1 MSLVITSNEIQ
12 GTDTVNSQFQKP
24 YSWTNHLNQNLVL
37 PANSEVAVQSLKV
50 NKDGT
55 ITISPYHKFYI
66 YFGVKLSSTTNI
78 NDTQSDAHIVDLGI
92 TEPTDLTV
100 ESLADLLTSALN
112 RGLPTPETFGL
123 AECTVV
129 RNSNGTDFQGFKFKF
144 SSRDN
149 NTGDNYIPT
158 NWINLWADTQIG
170 AGSGLTFNSAS
181 NTLTPIPN
189 YQTGR
194 RLQYFNQAM
203 ATNTPLSLNGGIYEV
218 DLTNASGTAWG
229 VGLRRCQGSAGQPT
243 PIEYD
248 PSISDLG
255 YSYQYNDFA
264 VYAIQDTI
272 LGQNQ
277 QFKIRVYCSTY
288 SSDRVLDEDLFLTQ
302 KEVNYTT
309 GNGSFTSVYNWSTNA
324 SNITKILIG
333 VENENVE
340 VVLAS
345 ATHQYVLVP
354 KTGNFKKLNASNGL
368 VEPIRFPPI
377 RDTCR
382 VLYPTA
388 MLTQNASNNRS
399 LKIDT
404 WGGRPIPNFTY
415 SNANNDWY
423 AFITQNGLQSQ
434 YEYNVET
441 VPRLDTN
448 AGQATITQ
456 PIYKGLNASGYFED
470 YDYVMILKPDNE
482 LYKGTE
488 LANISKLMGFPNVV
502 VLDNA
507 SKSGSN
513 LEISEYTSEV
523 APTLKST
530 TSLFVRLNNLPVKS
544 YNAGQSRRSQII
556 YSAPRFSTGTDQSVG
571 ALFFECPEKTYV
583 SLDNPNPINLNTL
596 NIDIVNENETLAED
610 LLGKTVC
617 TLHFRE
623 KKR

>member
-1 MSLVITSNEIQ
+1 MSLVIASNEIQ

-66 YFGVKLSSTTNI
+66 YFGVKLSSTTSL
-78 NDTQSDAHIVDLGI
+78 NDTQSDSHIVDLGI
-92 TEPTDLTV
+92 KEPTDLTV
-100 ESLADLLTSALN
+100 EGLADLLTSALN
-112 RGLPTPETFGL
+112 RGVPTPETFGL

-248 PSISDLG
+248 PSITDLG

-288 SSDRVLDEDLFLTQ
+288 SSDRVKDEDLFLTQ

-368 VEPIRFPPI
+368 VEPIRFPPV

-388 MLTQNASNNRS
+388 MLTQNASNNRK
-399 LKIDT
+399 LKIEL

-423 AFITQNGLQSQ
+423 AYISQNGLQSQ

-448 AGQATITQ
+448 AKQATITQ

-470 YDYVMILKPDNE
+470 YDYVMILKPDYE
-482 LYKGTE
+482 LYQGTE
-488 LANISKLMGFPNVV
+488 LANIGKLMGFPNVV

-513 LEISEYTSEV
+513 LEISEYISEV

-571 ALFFECPEKTYV
+571 ALFFESPEKTYI

-617 TLHFRE
+617 TLHFRV
-623 KKR
+623 KK